1 MNDPEGSYPAT
12 QEEVSELAS
21 DRLRSQ
27 ARAREALDQRF
38 EAWRQLPAQGRRP
51 FGGWIRAIREA
62 LGMRAEDLAAR
73 MGVSQSSLT
82 RLEKSEQRG
91 TVGLDTLT
99 RAADA
104 LECDVV
110 YALVPR
116 RPLDDI
122 VADQARRRALQRV
135 SRVAHTMALENQALE
150 APDLEKRVAMISELY
165 LMSPGLWSDDDD
177 LPAASSSSSS

>member
-1 MNDPEGSYPAT
+1 MA
-12 QEEVSELAS
+12 SE
-21 DRLRSQ
+21 RLRSQ

-38 EAWRQLPAQGRRP
+38 EAWRQLPAQGKRP

-62 LGMRAEDLAAR
+62 LGMRAEDLAGR
-73 MGVSQSSLT
+73 MGVSQPSLT
-82 RLEKSEQRG
+82 RLEKSERSG
-91 TVGLDTLT
+91 TIGLDTLA

-104 LECDVV
+104 LDCDVV

-135 SRVAHTMALENQALE
+135 SRVAHTMALENQALD
-150 APDLEKRVAMISELY
+150 ASDLEKRVKLATDLF
-165 LMSPGLWSDDDD
+165 LTSPGLWNDEDDQT
-177 LPAASSSSSS
+177 AVSSSSSS

>member
-1 MNDPEGSYPAT
+1 MT
-12 QEEVSELAS
+12 SE
-21 DRLRSQ
+21 RLRTQ
-27 ARAREALDQRF
+27 ARARAALDERF
-38 EAWRQLPAQGRRP
+38 RAWHQLPAQGKRP

-62 LGMRAEDLAAR
+62 LGMRADDLAAR
-73 MGVSQSSLT
+73 MGVSQPSLT
-82 RLEKSEQRG
+82 RLEKSERVG
-91 TVGLDTLT
+91 TIGLDALT

-135 SRVAHTMALENQALE
+135 SRVAHTMALEDQALE
-150 APDLEKRVAMISELY
+150 GPKLEARVGMMTDFY
-165 LMSPGLWSDDDD
+165 LTSPGLWKEDDDV
-177 LPAASSSSSS
+177 PAPASSSSTSSS